1 MPTGGDA
8 GGQDVPGDLAWLG
21 RGPGEAGGDWLAA
34 PICARE
40 VRGVYGFGPAA
51 RSILPLRGHPDARG
65 LGPYTVLQEARTAQG
80 RTAERRGRGCPE
92 SLDRLGTRKE
102 EGGAK
107 TEQTQGGQV
116 GGRQAV
122 AGESSAVDRRWAC
135 TAVRGQGCSCFRKDC
150 ESLGVEEARKGTEK
164 AGDGAEDVQGL

>member
-1 MPTGGDA
+1 MCTALGLQLAPSCPCEGTQTPGALVPT
-8 GGQDVPGDLAWLG
+8 LSS
-21 RGPGEAGGDWLAA
+21 RK
-34 PICARE
+34 CAQ
-40 VRGVYGFGPAA
+40 
-51 RSILPLRGHPDARG
+51 L
-65 LGPYTVLQEARTAQG
+65 
-80 RTAERRGRGCPE
+80 RGRGCPE

-150 ESLGVEEARKGTEK
+150 ESLGVEEARRGTEK